1 MNFSAIL
8 NVPVCW
14 SNENSLNVTDI
25 GNLLIKPFSFS
36 YEKRIYVGLQ
46 HNLKKKGF
54 IDDKIVCIGNEV
66 PIVWD
71 DGDNSVESLSVLRLL
86 FHQNVVS
93 VAVLWRYDAE
103 WQGTI
108 ESIDEHQ
115 LNDVSESMFSRINIT
130 K

>member
-1 MNFSAIL
+1 MNA
-8 NVPVCW
+8 
-14 SNENSLNVTDI
+14 TDI
-25 GNLLIKPFSFS
+25 SNLLIKPLSFS

-54 IDDKIVCIGNEV
+54 IDYKILCIGNEV
-66 PIVWD
+66 PIIWD

-103 WQGTI
+103 
-108 ESIDEHQ
+108 
-115 LNDVSESMFSRINIT
+115 
-130 K
+130 